1 MDWNSVMHASL
12 SAHFGIS
19 VVECLL
25 ALVGRMLGIGAG
37 RAEVVV
43 GDDFQDDWRAEFADS
58 TFTVERVMV
67 GLEVFNSAQG
77 ARTTRRRR
85 IARSR
90 VARRR
95 RIVRRMMMRRFGR
108 VWTVMVRGIGLG
120 FIPYGVDSHV
130 QW

>member
-1 MDWNSVMHASL
+1 MNWKSVVLASL
-12 SAHFGIS
+12 GAHFGVP

-25 ALVGRMLGIGAG
+25 ALVSRMVRIGAG

-43 GDDFQDDWRAEFADS
+43 GDDFQDVWRTEFADS

-77 ARTTRRRR
+77 ARTSRRGR

-95 RIVRRMMMRRFGR
+95 RIVRRMMMRSFRFGVGFNR
-108 VWTVMVRGIGLG
+108 ANGFDTDIG
-120 FIPYGVDSHV
+120 
-130 QW
+130 

>member
-1 MDWNSVMHASL
+1 MHAGTDVDWNSVMHASL

-43 GDDFQDDWRAEFADS
+43 GDDFQDVWRAEFADS
-58 TFTVERVMV
+58 TFMVERVMV
-67 GLEVFNSAQG
+67 RLEIFDRTHG

-85 IARSR
+85 IAR
-90 VARRR
+90 
-95 RIVRRMMMRRFGR
+95 RMMMRRFGGYR
-108 VWTVMVRGIGLG
+108 TVMVRGVGLW
-120 FIPYGVDSHV
+120 FISYSVDSHV
-130 QW
+130 